1 MQSKFSRWSIAA
13 CAMMASGLTYAQATV
28 KPDGVWRGALGAGLT
43 FSDGNSKSTAFN
55 LNGETVR
62 ATAND
67 KARIYGT
74 AIYGTVSGKVN
85 ANLGR
90 LGGRYDYDLTP
101 QVFGFGGIDFEYD
114 KIAFLKLRVAP
125 SVGLGYHVIKNANT
139 TFDVFGGVGYV
150 YDDYTKKLN
159 NIDGKDRDHYG
170 RPELLL
176 GEQSTHKLS
185 ASTSLRQSFTIYPN
199 LSNRGEFRS
208 VFDAGLSVAM
218 SSNLSLTL
226 SLINRYNS
234 DPGAS
239 IKKSDTL
246 FITGISAK
254 FE

>member
-1 MQSKFSRWSIAA
+1 MQSKVSRWSIAA

-43 FSDGNSKSTAFN
+43 FSDGNSRSTAFN

-74 AIYGTVSGKVN
+74 AIYGTVSGKEN
-85 ANLGR
+85 ANLAR

-101 QVFGFGGIDFEYD
+101 QVFGFGGLDLERD
-114 KIAFLKLRVAP
+114 KIGNIEFRVAP
-125 SVGLGYHVIKNANT
+125 SVGLGYHVIKNPNT
-139 TFDVFGGVGYV
+139 TFDVFGGVSYV
-150 YDDYTKKLN
+150 YDDFFKN
-159 NIDGKDRDHYG
+159 VVIDGKNRGHYG

-176 GEQSTHKLS
+176 GEASTHKLS
-185 ASTSLRQSFTIYPN
+185 ASTSFRQGFTIYPN
-199 LSNRGEFRS
+199 LSNRGEFRA

-234 DPGAS
+234 DPGPT